1 MHMLVMHM
9 LVLSY
14 HMSAMPSSRS
24 ALRRLPVAGVPLLPR
39 RATHARMCS
48 DGTIAETIT
57 GLQGP
62 ESGGF
67 SQFVDAVAAAGID
80 LSAGEYTV
88 LAPSDS
94 AFDEHKMSGGG
105 AITEDILKYHIIP
118 GRKSV
123 DQLNVDQPTLQGRTL
138 TAYRQFRKNHLDGAV
153 IGSLGSSWPADV
165 ACSNGIIHAIDIVL
179 VPGAYQSEGEQIA
192 SLTSAAETAA
202 QAEAAAKAAF
212 LAKQE
217 SVSWGKSAEK
227 AKAAQS
233 ADPGELARSQRE
245 RGLAIPEQTPAPPP
259 LVPAP
264 PPPAPPPPV
273 PPQPVPAPPPPV
285 PAPPPPM
292 PSPPPPMPSP
302 PPPMS
307 APLQQMPTYEAPA
320 PIVDFLTPVPLPPQP
335 MPMPSPPPVQ
345 APPTPMPTAAPPA
358 PPAPFVP
365 EGFFTPVPV
374 PPSMPSPPPVQA
386 PSTPLPI
393 SPPPAPPAPFGAP
406 AGFFT
411 PVPVPPS
418 MPSPPS
424 VQAPSTPLPISP
436 PPAPPAPFSTP
447 GGFFTPV
454 PVPPSMLAEPPPGAP
469 AQVTPS
475 RSQMPPPF
483 MPVPPPSVP
492 APFVDFMGPGQM
504 GPSAPMPTEFGAE
517 APMPGREQEYGTDQN
532 AAQPGGANAPPPPID
547 AESRSRSPG
556 MQRNF
561 YDTATTDFKRPYGS
575 PPTGPEAPPA
585 FGAGDGS
592 APGFPFGGG
601 GEQSGAPPMPPFGEE
616 SPMPGRE
623 QQYGT
628 SMDQNAGQ
636 ASYAPAPPPQIDADR
651 RGRSPGLQRN
661 FYDTDMADF
670 KRPYGSPPGA
680 PEEPPAFGGAGSG
693 MAPGAPGSSPFGGIG
708 EQSGAPYG
716 EVPMPGQEQAYQDY
730 LNEMAGQSGYA
741 PAPPPQLDA
750 DRMSRSPGMQRN
762 FYDTAITDFKRPYG
776 SSPTGPEAPPA
787 GAGASSTGP
796 APGTPGSSPFGGGG
810 EQFGAPQQRPP
821 PVPNLAFDLARSAA
835 RSAFEMLKSSQ
846 APDPSQPPRSTEP
859 VPAWRRSLPS
869 LSLPKLSLPPLS
881 MPSLS
886 LPSLSLPSL
895 SLPSLPRP
903 EPRTWKAPDGF
914 GEESPAPGREVEYEA
929 FKGGAQDEGSTGDA
943 PPPPPPID
951 AERKGK
957 SPGLQRNFYETA
969 TADFKQPYGSS
980 PAAPD
985 ASTVDFKRPYGSPP
999 PPAAPDAS
1007 STGLGGSGKKS
1018 GSGDGLV
1025 TKALVVALAVGTISL
1040 GSLGDWSQ
1048 AEFEGQLR
1056 TVQESPTPAKEAA
1069 MQASKVAQTQAPIV
1083 TRRLREEAGAA
1094 ATGAGS
1100 LLEKVLLNAK
1110 ATDGKAVVEKPTPVA
1125 EKAVEQPV
1133 AKAVVAANN
1142 AAPQGSLGPAAD
1154 KAAEANLAAE
1164 QAATA
1169 AKLAE
1174 ELRATA
1180 AKKAVEAAA
1189 AAEVAAG
1196 KVAATKLAAA
1206 EAVAAQKTA
1215 VEKAAVAQAKAANA
1229 EAARVAAQEP

>member
-14 HMSAMPSSRS
+14 HMSTMPSSRS

-259 LVPAP
+259 LVPAQ

-335 MPMPSPPPVQ
+335 MPMPSPPSVQ
-345 APPTPMPTAAPPA
+345 APSTPMPTPAPPT

-547 AESRSRSPG
+547 AESR
-556 MQRNF
+556 
-561 YDTATTDFKRPYGS
+561 
-575 PPTGPEAPPA
+575 
-585 FGAGDGS
+585 
-592 APGFPFGGG
+592 
-601 GEQSGAPPMPPFGEE
+601 
-616 SPMPGRE
+616 
-623 QQYGT
+623 
-628 SMDQNAGQ
+628 
-636 ASYAPAPPPQIDADR
+636 
-651 RGRSPGLQRN
+651 
-661 FYDTDMADF
+661 
-670 KRPYGSPPGA
+670 
-680 PEEPPAFGGAGSG
+680 
-693 MAPGAPGSSPFGGIG
+693 
-708 EQSGAPYG
+708 
-716 EVPMPGQEQAYQDY
+716 
-730 LNEMAGQSGYA
+730 
-741 PAPPPQLDA
+741 
-750 DRMSRSPGMQRN
+750 SRSPGMQRN

-1133 AKAVVAANN
+1133 AKAVVAPNN
-1142 AAPQGSLGPAAD
+1142 AAPQGSLGSAAD